1 MKISMAQSLCA
12 QHHRENKVFKLIIM
26 LIVLGSL
33 NKAFWEYK
41 AKQTITTI
49 IKGKGKLF
57 MESCHQSHPCL
68 PVKMYVKKTHN

>member
-1 MKISMAQSLCA
+1 MKISMAQSLHA

-33 NKAFWEYK
+33 NKAFWEHK

-57 MESCHQSHPCL
+57 MESRHQSPPRL
-68 PVKMYVKKTHN
+68 PLKMYV